1 MIMGNAILC
10 AKIHKD
16 SLHPTVLFNFYWFL
30 LTFFPLII
38 VIEVPVF
45 PFAIL
50 FILIVCLSFTL
61 SSLPYANFV
70 RKQSIKTKVSNQ
82 YSFNTKFIRT
92 TFKISLVSSLIL
104 SIFLLRKHGFSL
116 TSFSSEFLVSAS
128 EIAKKRTHE
137 ESAYGFSG
145 ILSVFF
151 TYFSALLGGL
161 ISYYFSGKQK
171 YIYVF
176 LALLPSLFVMLTQSS
191 KIVFLVAALLVVS
204 ANFLLMAR
212 ANKDIRI
219 NLKLLK
225 RIFYYS
231 LLLIPIL
238 IISFM
243 SREGYNDFGSSLEA
257 YNTLK
262 PIINSYFFGSIFSF
276 SDFFSAYVTDSS
288 ISEYKIEK
296 YNMGYYS
303 FKSIF
308 DSFGG
313 TKVFPPTFYPD
324 EFSYKKVLTTNL
336 FTAFR
341 GFVQDFGV
349 VGTILFFFCFGLIF
363 NTAYF
368 KFKFFRNSIL
378 SESLYIMFITFLGL
392 SFIINIFTARYIFLL
407 CFAFIVVSVINN
419 IFQQQKIR

>member
-1 MIMGNAILC
+1 MILGNAILC
-10 AKIHKD
+10 AKIHND
-16 SLHPTVLFNFYWFL
+16 SLHPTVLFNFYWFI
-30 LTFFPLII
+30 LTFFPLLI
-38 VIEVPVF
+38 VIEVPIF

-50 FILIVCLSFTL
+50 FIFLIGMSFTL
-61 SSLPYANFV
+61 SSLPYASFL
-70 RKQSIKTKVSNQ
+70 RKHSLRTKVLNQ
-82 YSFNTKFIRT
+82 YSFNTTFVKFIFR
-92 TFKISLVSSLIL
+92 ISIISSIVL
-104 SIFLLRKHGFSL
+104 SIFILRKHGFSL
-116 TSFSSEFLVSAS
+116 TSFMSEFLVSAS

-137 ESAYGFSG
+137 ESTYGLTG

-161 ISYYFSGKQK
+161 ISYYYKGKQK

-176 LALLPSLFVMLTQSS
+176 LALFPSLFVMLTQSS
-191 KIVFLVAALLVVS
+191 KIVFLVASLLVVS

-212 ANKDIRI
+212 AKKDIRI
-219 NLKLLK
+219 NVKLLK

-288 ISEYKIEK
+288 ISVYKIEK

-303 FKSIF
+303 FKSVF

-349 VGTILFFFCFGLIF
+349 LGTILFFFCFGLVF

-368 KFKFFRNSIL
+368 KIKLYKSSIL

-407 CFAFIVVSVINN
+407 CFAFIIVSFINN
-419 IFQQQKIR
+419 FFQQQKSK